1 MAETDHPHLDTVRE
15 QARNAALAGNAALAL
30 AHFRSLL
37 ELAPEDV
44 EALNYV
50 AMADLASGHVKRACE
65 RLERARDASP
75 GDRASR
81 KNLGIA
87 RLYAGTPAEAHEVL
101 APLLDED
108 PDFFVARLYLGLALE
123 RLGKAELAATEY
135 MKAISSAQQQGQW
148 TSTATTPAG
157 LRAGVQHAMD
167 VARRSHRQLVGSL
180 LAPLVSRFGRSSMA
194 RVERCLAGYLGDLRL
209 TPADPRQKPQFL
221 YFPGLPETP
230 VLDRGL
236 FPWYGEMEAAT
247 AAITRELR
255 AVLDDRPQFEPF
267 LGEPPPGMESSY
279 LGPSDDSA
287 TPRWDA
293 FFFYRHG
300 RRFDGNADRCP
311 QTVRALDRAPTV
323 RIQGHAPESLFSVL
337 GPGSHIK
344 PHHGVTNTRVVTH
357 LPLIVPAD
365 CRLRVADHVHA
376 WEPGRCFT
384 FDDTFEHEAWNRS
397 AQTRVILLFDVW
409 NPHLAAEERE
419 ALGALIA
426 RLDGSAEEGRAPPS

>member
-1 MAETDHPHLDTVRE
+1 MAPYARETLRE
-15 QARNAALAGNAALAL
+15 RARNAALRGNGGLAQELFQQLAL
-30 AHFRSLL
+30 RD
-37 ELAPEDV
+37 PTDP
-44 EALNYV
+44 EALNYL
-50 AMADLASGHVKRACE
+50 AMRELAAGRFITART
-65 RLERARDASP
+65 RLRQALEARPNDP
-75 GDRASR
+75 TTR

-87 RLYAGTPAEAHEVL
+87 LLQCGDAGEARELFAALV
-101 APLLDED
+101 AED
-108 PDFFVARLYLGLALE
+108 PTFFVARLHLGVACE
-123 RLGKAELAATEY
+123 RLGEQERAANEY
-135 MKAISSAQQQGQW
+135 VRAIVSAQQQDQW
-148 TSTATTPAG
+148 TSPRNTPPG
-157 LRAGVQHAMD
+157 LRPTVEHAMD
-167 VARRSHRQLVGSL
+167 VARRARRTLIAAL
-180 LAPLVSRFGRSSMA
+180 LAPLHARFGARAMA
-194 RVERCLAGYLGDLRL
+194 RVDKCIAGYVGDFRI
-209 TPADPRQKPQFL
+209 TPADRRQKPQFL